1 MAKKSFT
8 DISELKRYFSQLSD
22 LAEKEV
28 EYGFYDEKHYSGL
41 NMATLAAIHEEGWN
55 NLPERNF
62 MFSTSLHFQEGLL
75 KHIKR
80 MHNGIIQGRHFSSYL
95 EKIGKDAADSIR
107 FTIST
112 GTFSNPKVSKDW
124 ASYKGFDDAMIHYGD
139 LSSAATYKVV
149 KYQGK

>member
-8 DISELKRYFSQLSD
+8 DISELERYFSQLTD
-22 LAEKEV
+22 LSQKEV
-28 EYGFYDEKHYSGL
+28 ESGFYDQKHYSGL
-41 NMATLAAIHEEGWN
+41 NMATLAAIHEQGWN

-62 MFSTSLHFQEGLL
+62 MFTTTFYFKEGLA

-80 MHNGIIQGRHFSSYL
+80 MHNGIIQGKGFNTYL

-107 FTIST
+107 FTIDQ

-124 ASYKGFDDAMIHYGD
+124 ASHKGFDEAMVHYGD
-139 LSSAATYKVV
+139 LASAATFKVV